1 MANNGCGSKKTKP
14 EAPKTEKKTPQAPP
28 KKEKK

>member
-1 MANNGCGSKKTKP
+1 MANNGCGSKKAKP
-14 EAPKTEKKTPQAPP
+14 EAPKTDSKATQVPP